1 MKKNI
6 SINISGI
13 IFHIEEDGFETL
25 KNYLDSINKYFSTY
39 EDSEE
44 IIADIESRIAE
55 IFLEKLQEGN
65 QVVSAEDV
73 TALIK
78 TMGNI
83 SDFEAIEEED
93 DFEST
98 SKTKTSEKAKS
109 SDKSRSEQK
118 TSDFKKPN
126 KLYRDLQRKVL
137 GGVASGIA
145 HYYNFDPLW
154 LRVGILFAIFGLFF
168 LGPIG
173 GTVFLA
179 YIIMWIVTPGNE
191 HLVEDKKIKKLYRD
205 PDERVL
211 GGVSAGLAK
220 YFHTETM
227 YIRILFIFLF
237 FGFGMGLIAYIILW
251 IITPTAN
258 SLTDKMQMKGE
269 PVTLSNIDSNIKKS
283 KEPTF
288 GAKDEGTF
296 TKVLLF
302 PFRLIGKI
310 FSGIGRAFAPLLL
323 FIVAF
328 IRVVTGLIISG
339 TALSIIISIL
349 AVGGV
354 LFGLYNGD
362 WWMWDNDFAYLP
374 IEVFRATVPGIGIFF
389 LIMALFIPFLYL
401 LIAGITVIAKRRVM
415 SSAVGWSILGFWFI
429 AIIGA
434 AATLPN
440 FVRDFRDEGIYRV
453 TEDLAIEADTLSIG
467 VNEIS
472 SGLFNNSNFRWSSRD
487 WSSDSHY
494 TSDFT
499 DLDIMMSSDDQFRVE
514 KRFRARGRNFEDAEK
529 NAQGLVYNYKVEG
542 NNIMFDSELTFPK
555 GVEFRAQEVDITF
568 YIPEGRPFKIERGMR
583 NLLDY
588 FKYDHTWWEVYNNT
602 WMYVDGDLTCVTCTD
617 SESISRTDDSS
628 QGAHHIDLEAFDK
641 IDISN
646 DFLVV
651 IKKGEDY
658 SLDIEGPQNKIVPVG
673 LKVVDNALKIS
684 GSDFRLDEGE
694 SDKITITITT
704 PELTSV
710 TAFNK
715 AEISISEFDLGK
727 LNLNV
732 HNNAKVSLNSKI
744 KSLSMFL
751 MDDSR
756 LNLENDI
763 QDLLAFLRD
772 DSRLYGYDAS
782 IQSVQLEADND
793 ARARLNVEKELIVTA
808 EGRSSI
814 SYKGNPRLEIKGQST
829 AASISKY

>member
-25 KNYLDSINKYFSTY
+25 KNYLDSINKYFSSY
-39 EDSEE
+39 EDSDE
-44 IIADIESRIAE
+44 IIADIEGRIAE
-55 IFLEKLQEGN
+55 IFLEKLRESN

-73 TALIK
+73 LSIIK

-93 DFEST
+93 DLEAVPKAEPKQDT
-98 SKTKTSEKAKS
+98 KTKQKS
-109 SDKSRSEQK
+109 TQEDNSSGH
-118 TSDFKKPN
+118 KKPS

-173 GTVFLA
+173 GAVFLA
-179 YIIMWIVTPGNE
+179 YIIMWIATPGNE

-205 PDERVL
+205 PEERVI
-211 GGVSAGLAK
+211 GGVSGGLAK

-227 YIRILFIFLF
+227 YIRIIFLVLL
-237 FGFGMGLIAYIILW
+237 FGFGTGLIAYIILW

-302 PFRLIGKI
+302 PFRLVGKI

-323 FIVAF
+323 FLVAF
-328 IRVVTGLIISG
+328 IRVVTGLIIST

-362 WWMWDNDFAYLP
+362 WWMWDNDLAYLP
-374 IEVFRATVPGIGIFF
+374 IEVFRATVPGIGILF
-389 LIMALFIPFLYL
+389 LIVALFIPFLYL

-415 SSAVGWSILGFWFI
+415 SSSVGWSILGFWFI
-429 AIIGA
+429 ALLGA

-440 FVRDFRDEGIYRV
+440 FLRDFRDEGIYRV
-453 TEDLAIEADTLSIG
+453 AEDITIEADTLSIG
-467 VNEIS
+467 INQINHGV
-472 SGLFNNSNFRWSSRD
+472 F
-487 WSSDSHY
+487 SSDSRWMRVNRDFDNGY
-494 TSDFT
+494 SSDFT
-499 DLDIMMSSDDQFRVE
+499 DLDIMLSSDDQFKVE
-514 KRFRARGRNFEDAEK
+514 KRFRSRGRNSEDAER
-529 NAQGLVYNYKVEG
+529 NAENLSYNYKIEG
-542 NNIMFDSELTFPK
+542 DEITFDSELTFPS
-555 GVEFRAQEVDITF
+555 GAQFRAQEIDVTF
-568 YIPEGRPFKIERGMR
+568 YIPEGQPFKLERGMG
-583 NLLDY
+583 NLLNY
-588 FKYDHTWWEVYNNT
+588 FNYNYSWWEIYNNT
-602 WMYVDGDLTCVTCTD
+602 WMYVDGSLKCITCEE
-617 SESISRTDDSS
+617 SESDYSDASAGIVR
-628 QGAHHIDLEAFDK
+628 IELEAFNTIKISDK
-641 IDISN
+641 FKVFVKQGDSN
-646 DFLVV
+646 
-651 IKKGEDY
+651 
-658 SLDIEGPQNKIVPVG
+658 SLEIEGPKNKISPVKLNIIEG
-673 LKVVDNALKIS
+673 VLNLS
-684 GSDFRLDEGE
+684 GKDFSLTEDDTDEF
-694 SDKITITITT
+694 TLYITT
-704 PELTSV
+704 QELTNITLYEEV
-710 TAFNK
+710 
-715 AEISISEFDLGK
+715 EINISEFNIDQLT
-727 LNLNV
+727 LNI
-732 HNNAKVSLNSKI
+732 HDKAKASLNSSIRYLSFKI
-744 KSLSMFL
+744 
-751 MDDSR
+751 MDESQ

-763 QDLLAFLRD
+763 QKVVAILSE
-772 DSRLYGYDAS
+772 DSRLYAYDA
-782 IQSVQLEADND
+782 IIDVVQIDADD
-793 ARARLNVEKELIVTA
+793 DSRARLNVEKELFVTA

-814 SYKGNPRLEIKGQST
+814 KYKGNPRLDIKNQSS
-829 AASISKY
+829 AASVSKY

>member
-25 KNYLDSINKYFSTY
+25 KSYLDSINKYFSSY
-39 EDSEE
+39 EDSDE
-44 IIADIESRIAE
+44 IIADIEGRIAE

-65 QVVSAEDV
+65 QVVSADDV

-93 DFEST
+93 DFEAAT
-98 SKTKTSEKAKS
+98 KAKTQEKTKGN
-109 SDKSRSEQK
+109 DKSQSGQK
-118 TSDFKKPN
+118 TSDFKKPT
-126 KLYRDLQRKVL
+126 KLYRDLQRRVL

-168 LGPIG
+168 LGAIG

-205 PDERVL
+205 PEERVI

-227 YIRILFIFLF
+227 YIRIIFLVLL
-237 FGFGMGLIAYIILW
+237 FGFGTGLIAYIILW

-269 PVTLSNIDSNIKKS
+269 PVTLSNIDSNIKRS

-288 GAKDEGTF
+288 GTKDEGTF

-302 PFRLIGKI
+302 PFRLVGKI
-310 FSGIGRAFAPLLL
+310 FSGLGRAFAPLLL

-328 IRVVTGLIISG
+328 IRVVTGLIIST

-362 WWMWDNDFAYLP
+362 WWMWDNDLAYLP
-374 IEVFRATVPGIGIFF
+374 IEVFRATVPGIGILF
-389 LIMALFIPFLYL
+389 LIVALFIPFLYL

-429 AIIGA
+429 ALLGA

-440 FVRDFRDEGIYRV
+440 FIRDFRAEGVYRV
-453 TEDLAIEADTLSIG
+453 TENISINADTLSIG
-467 VNEIS
+467 INQINYGVFS
-472 SGLFNNSNFRWSSRD
+472 NNSRWIQVNRD
-487 WSSDSHY
+487 FDNGYS
-494 TSDFT
+494 SDFT
-499 DLDIMMSSDDQFRVE
+499 DLDIMLSEDDQFRVE
-514 KRFRARGRNFEDAEK
+514 KRFRSRGRDFEDAER
-529 NAQGLVYNYKVEG
+529 NAQNLEYNYKVEG
-542 NNIMFDSELTFPK
+542 NEIKFDSELTFPS
-555 GVEFRAQEVDITF
+555 GAQFRAQEVDVTF
-568 YIPEGRPFKIERGMR
+568 FIPEGQPFKVERGMG
-583 NLLDY
+583 NLLNY
-588 FKYDHTWWEVYNNT
+588 FNYTYSWWEIYNNT
-602 WMYVDGDLTCVTCTD
+602 WMYVDGSLKCITCE
-617 SESISRTDDSS
+617 ESDNDNSDASANIIR
-628 QGAHHIDLEAFDK
+628 IELEAFNTIKISDK
-641 IDISN
+641 FKVFVKQGDSN
-646 DFLVV
+646 
-651 IKKGEDY
+651 
-658 SLDIEGPQNKIVPVG
+658 SLEIEGPENKISRVNLNINEGV
-673 LKVVDNALKIS
+673 LNLS
-684 GSDFRLDEGE
+684 GRDFSIKEDDTDEFTLYITTQKLTDITLYEEVEINISDFNIDQ
-694 SDKITITITT
+694 
-704 PELTSV
+704 
-710 TAFNK
+710 
-715 AEISISEFDLGK
+715 
-727 LNLNV
+727 LNLNI
-732 HNNAKVSLNSKI
+732 HDKAKASLNSSI
-744 KSLSMFL
+744 QYLSFFL
-751 MDDSR
+751 MDNSQ

-763 QDLLAFLRD
+763 QKVVAILRE
-772 DSRLYGYDAS
+772 DSRLYAYDA
-782 IQSVQLEADND
+782 IIDVVQIDAND
-793 ARARLNVEKELIVTA
+793 DSRARLNVAKELFVTA

-814 SYKGNPRLEIKGQST
+814 KYKGNPRLDIKNQSS
-829 AASISKY
+829 AASVSKY